1 MILLENHTQVAIAST
16 VGIGRSSAIST
27 TGREDGMRRS
37 LEVLEMPDWTRIP
50 APIEA
55 EQDLRTI
62 CGLLAAAGLTV
73 RIVKARS
80 GTAKSAPFKKYIEY
94 REE

>member
-1 MILLENHTQVAIAST
+1 
-16 VGIGRSSAIST
+16 
-27 TGREDGMRRS
+27 
-37 LEVLEMPDWTRIP
+37 MPDWTRIP

-55 EQDLRTI
+55 EQDRRTI

-94 REE
+94 QEE

>member
-1 MILLENHTQVAIAST
+1 
-16 VGIGRSSAIST
+16 
-27 TGREDGMRRS
+27 MRRS
-37 LEVLEMPDWTRIP
+37 PEVLEMPDWTRIP

-55 EQDLRTI
+55 EQDRRTI

-94 REE
+94 QEE

>member
-1 MILLENHTQVAIAST
+1 MILNN
-16 VGIGRSSAIST
+16 
-27 TGREDGMRRS
+27 
-37 LEVLEMPDWTRIP
+37 WTRIP

-55 EQDLRTI
+55 EQDRRTI
-62 CGLLAAAGLTV
+62 CGLLAASGLTV

-80 GTAKSAPFKKYIEY
+80 GPKPSSPFKKYIEY

>member
-1 MILLENHTQVAIAST
+1 
-16 VGIGRSSAIST
+16 
-27 TGREDGMRRS
+27 MRRS
-37 LEVLEMPDWTRIP
+37 PEVLEMPDWTRIP

-55 EQDLRTI
+55 EQDRRTI
-62 CGLLAAAGLTV
+62 CGLLVAAGLTV

-80 GTAKSAPFKKYIEY
+80 SPAKSAPFKKYIED

>member
-1 MILLENHTQVAIAST
+1 MAGSMGVVI
-16 VGIGRSSAIST
+16 AISVSGAGPMW
-27 TGREDGMRRS
+27 GRIS
-37 LEVLEMPDWTRIP
+37 P

-55 EQDLRTI
+55 EQDRRTI
-62 CGLLAAAGLTV
+62 CGLLTAVGLTV

-80 GTAKSAPFKKYIEY
+80 GTNKSAPFKKYIEY

>member
-1 MILLENHTQVAIAST
+1 MGALIWGKLTCSPPSAPAKPSPLT
-16 VGIGRSSAIST
+16 RSS
-27 TGREDGMRRS
+27 
-37 LEVLEMPDWTRIP
+37 EVLAMPDWTRIP

-55 EQDLRTI
+55 EQDRRTI

-80 GTAKSAPFKKYIEY
+80 GTNKSAPFKKYIEY

>member
-1 MILLENHTQVAIAST
+1 MILNN
-16 VGIGRSSAIST
+16 
-27 TGREDGMRRS
+27 
-37 LEVLEMPDWTRIP
+37 WTRIP
-50 APIEA
+50 APIESEA
-55 EQDLRTI
+55 DRKTI

-80 GTAKSAPFKKYIEY
+80 GKAASSPLKKYIEY